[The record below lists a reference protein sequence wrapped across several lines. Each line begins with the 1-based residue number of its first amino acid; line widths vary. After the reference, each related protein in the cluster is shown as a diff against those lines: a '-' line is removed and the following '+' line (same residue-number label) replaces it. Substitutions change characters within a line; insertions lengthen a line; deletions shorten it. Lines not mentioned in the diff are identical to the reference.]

1 MVWNGENIIF
11 LVVYKT
17 VVDSNIIINN
27 GNLLKY
33 F

>member
-1 MVWNGENIIF
+1 MAKNIIF
-11 LVVYKT
+11 LVVYKA
-17 VVDSNIIINN
+17 VADSNIIINN